1 MYSNKLNNYQ
11 DKKTFNCLLHWQSLP
26 RVGRGGGGVGVWH
39 KELFFGTMNNLQT
52 RYNLWL
58 EFVLLQNYWNDELSP

>member
-26 RVGRGGGGVGVWH
+26 RVGRGGGGGGRGFGI
-39 KELFFGTMNNLQT
+39 KNYFLEL
-52 RYNLWL
+52 
-58 EFVLLQNYWNDELSP
+58 